1 MKGRVLKFVSWNI
14 VGWLFWES
22 KGSGEALRPQYP
34 FPGIL
39 LYLIPR
45 ALVSTSSKHLLVVF
59 DALGNWGNAP
69 SRNPGYN
76 VQDLPQF
83 LEEELVSV
91 LDSAIAHSLGVTF
104 MDLR

>member
-1 MKGRVLKFVSWNI
+1 M
-14 VGWLFWES
+14 
-22 KGSGEALRPQYP
+22 
-34 FPGIL
+34 
-39 LYLIPR
+39 
-45 ALVSTSSKHLLVVF
+45 F
-59 DALGNWGNAP
+59 DALGNWGNTP